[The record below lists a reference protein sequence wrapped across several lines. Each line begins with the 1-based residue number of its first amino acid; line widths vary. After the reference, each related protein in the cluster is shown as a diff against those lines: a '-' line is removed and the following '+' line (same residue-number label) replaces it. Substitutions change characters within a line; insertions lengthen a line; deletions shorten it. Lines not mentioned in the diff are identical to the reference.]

1 MNKKE
6 KAITKRILKN
16 NYKKISYEFLVCIA
30 LRGILLV
37 IPIIYSQS
45 INELSKKDYN
55 KASTLIIISLII
67 ITIYKLFEY
76 LRQVT
81 FYRLYNKLYVDFTN
95 ESIKN
100 ACANSLFSLSRF
112 SIGQFNNIVNNDVD
126 VIASYYTNS
135 IYRIVQILE
144 FGFIYYYFYRV
155 NIVLFWLTIGFSLL
169 AMGYLQ
175 YKGKYLQKL
184 NIERKEKLDD
194 KLGIINDVF
203 MGIKEIKAF
212 NIINKM
218 NEKVSHKVK
227 SFIQSNS
234 KFNITNAIYN
244 IISLYFFEIIRL
256 LIMLYG
262 IKLIANHQLE
272 IGVLMIIYSY
282 YQKIIDNFSLI
293 STINVETRGMIV
305 SLNRFNKL
313 SEYAHEENAD
323 LLPININELKG
334 NIEFNNILYG
344 YQHDPILNNIS
355 LQLKANTINVITGS
369 ASSGKSG
376 ICDLLL
382 KLNRQHEGV
391 VTIDHFEISKISNQQ
406 YFDLVSYARK
416 EPYFFD
422 ISIRDNLLLV
432 EEDFEKIVDLCKKL
446 DVHEAIMKLPNGYD
460 TIINLDATKFSPT
473 DLSLLA
479 LVRVI
484 LKNTKII
491 IFDEIVDTLNK
502 EGKKAVLKL
511 LKTIQGEHTIVI
523 ISRDPDVLR
532 LASNVILMN
541 QGTVVATGTHDQL
554 LKNNEDY
561 RQLI

>member
-227 SFIQSNS
+227 RFIQSNS

-406 YFDLVSYARK
+406 YFDLVSYVRK

-432 EEDFEKIVDLCKKL
+432 EEDFEKIVDLCKQL

-473 DLSLLA
+473 DLSLLT

-523 ISRDPDVLR
+523 ISRDPDVLK

-541 QGTVVATGTHDQL
+541 QGIVVATGTHDQL

>member
-6 KAITKRILKN
+6 KSITKRILKN

-218 NEKVSHKVK
+218 NEKVSNKVK

-473 DLSLLA
+473 DLSLLT

-541 QGTVVATGTHDQL
+541 QGIVVATGTHDQL

>member
-135 IYRIVQILE
+135 VYRIVQILE

-155 NIVLFWLTIGFSLL
+155 NIVLFWLTVGFSLL
-169 AMGYLQ
+169 VMGYLQ

-194 KLGIINDVF
+194 KLGVINDVF

-523 ISRDPDVLR
+523 ISRDPDVLK

-541 QGTVVATGTHDQL
+541 QGIVVATGTHDQL

>member
-67 ITIYKLFEY
+67 ITVYKLFEY

-227 SFIQSNS
+227 RFIQSNS

-511 LKTIQGEHTIVI
+511 LKTIQDEHTIVI
-523 ISRDPDVLR
+523 ISRDPDVLK

-541 QGTVVATGTHDQL
+541 QGIVVATGTHDQL

>member
-135 IYRIVQILE
+135 VYRIVQILE

-155 NIVLFWLTIGFSLL
+155 NIVLFWLTVGFSLL
-169 AMGYLQ
+169 VMGYLQ

-194 KLGIINDVF
+194 KLGVINDVF

-313 SEYAHEENAD
+313 SEYAHEENAE

-406 YFDLVSYARK
+406 YFDLVSYVRK

-432 EEDFEKIVDLCKKL
+432 EEDFEKIVDLCKQL

-473 DLSLLA
+473 DLSLLT

>member
-67 ITIYKLFEY
+67 ITVYKLFEY

-227 SFIQSNS
+227 RFIQSNS

-313 SEYAHEENAD
+313 SEYAHEENTD

-511 LKTIQGEHTIVI
+511 LKTIQDEHTIVI
-523 ISRDPDVLR
+523 ISRDPDVLK

-541 QGTVVATGTHDQL
+541 QGIVVATGTHDQL

>member
-6 KAITKRILKN
+6 KSITKRILKN

-55 KASTLIIISLII
+55 TASTLIIISLII
-67 ITIYKLFEY
+67 ITVYKLFEY

-194 KLGIINDVF
+194 KLGVINDVF

-313 SEYAHEENAD
+313 SEYAHEENTD

-406 YFDLVSYARK
+406 YFDLVSYVRK

-432 EEDFEKIVDLCKKL
+432 EEDFEKIVDLCKQL

-473 DLSLLA
+473 DLSLLT

>member
-227 SFIQSNS
+227 RFIQSNS

-523 ISRDPDVLR
+523 ISRDPDVLK

-541 QGTVVATGTHDQL
+541 QGIVVATGTHDQL

>member
-6 KAITKRILKN
+6 KSITKRILKN

-135 IYRIVQILE
+135 VYRIVQILE

-155 NIVLFWLTIGFSLL
+155 NIVLFWLTVGFSLL
-169 AMGYLQ
+169 VMGYLQ

-194 KLGIINDVF
+194 KLGVINDVF

-313 SEYAHEENAD
+313 SEYAHEENAE

-406 YFDLVSYARK
+406 YFDLVSYVRK

-432 EEDFEKIVDLCKKL
+432 EEDFEKIVDLCKQL

-473 DLSLLA
+473 DLSLLT